1 MAEERLID
9 DDKDKKYKIR
19 KNAEGVDELYI
30 DGEPEEELT
39 FEIPEFETDDE
50 EAAVMTPEQLAARE
64 KMREDEERRRV
75 EKIADLIQKAE
86 RALEEGDYDSA
97 RYHLAE
103 AAETD
108 GKNGEIRFLQLKAL
122 TQNFTDFT
130 LASDAAE
137 VAESVKAYCTPE
149 QKSALKEISAPL
161 SERLS
166 QTEKE
171 LETLG
176 EENETKKAER
186 RAVFKQKRKKA
197 LIAFAATGVP
207 LVIFAIAAAIM
218 GSIMHS
224 RKDGVLVI
232 VTIVLAALALVALIA
247 TLFTAH
253 NFWKTSQKVSR
264 NENNANTRLGRE
276 YEAKKVE
283 FNALTAI
290 FSALN
295 TEETTATE

>member
-75 EKIADLIQKAE
+75 EKIANLIQKAE

-130 LASDAAE
+130 LASDA
-137 VAESVKAYCTPE
+137 
-149 QKSALKEISAPL
+149 EI
-161 SERLS
+161 
-166 QTEKE
+166 
-171 LETLG
+171 G
-176 EENETKKAER
+176 
-186 RAVFKQKRKKA
+186 RAHV
-197 LIAFAATGVP
+197 
-207 LVIFAIAAAIM
+207 
-218 GSIMHS
+218 
-224 RKDGVLVI
+224 
-232 VTIVLAALALVALIA
+232 
-247 TLFTAH
+247 
-253 NFWKTSQKVSR
+253 
-264 NENNANTRLGRE
+264 
-276 YEAKKVE
+276 
-283 FNALTAI
+283 
-290 FSALN
+290 
-295 TEETTATE
+295 

>member
-86 RALEEGDYDSA
+86 RALEEGNYDSA

-137 VAESVKAYCTPE
+137 AAEGVKAYCTPE
-149 QKSALKEISAPL
+149 QKNALKEISAPL

-176 EENETKKAER
+176 KAQKGAYRVCCNRSSSRYLCSCGGNYGQYNAFPQR
-186 RAVFKQKRKKA
+186 RSVGYSNNSLCRSCVGCLNCN
-197 LIAFAATGVP
+197 LIHRA
-207 LVIFAIAAAIM
+207 
-218 GSIMHS
+218 
-224 RKDGVLVI
+224 
-232 VTIVLAALALVALIA
+232 
-247 TLFTAH
+247 
-253 NFWKTSQKVSR
+253 
-264 NENNANTRLGRE
+264 
-276 YEAKKVE
+276 
-283 FNALTAI
+283 
-290 FSALN
+290 
-295 TEETTATE
+295 